1 MFGKLKRFLCFLDDL
16 AEVLVF
22 HVFFSK
28 ANWKKTTGLILLA
41 SLALTQGTWL
51 KPARP
56 ARPATRPVVAVSA
69 EALAR
74 TGYDALLKGKTREAI
89 RNLSLAVAR
98 DPGKPLYLQRLGLA
112 YLEANQN
119 EQARNALERS
129 FSLSR
134 SRTTLFY
141 LGCVYQNLKLNEVAI
156 GLFNQVKSAGSKEA
170 RMVEG
175 ALGYEPVAEAKI
187 GECYLRQGEHGRAI
201 ESLSRTVAQ
210 YPNYPHSYFYLGV
223 AYWDQGN
230 PDLGVEQFFKVIEL
244 YPQES
249 AAYYNVACY
258 YSIKGIPDLALVWLE
273 KAFRAGFAQM
283 KHMRTDHD
291 LDNIRGLPQYETLVA
306 KYKKVL
312 SHED

>member
-22 HVFFSK
+22 HVLFSK
-28 ANWKKTTGLILLA
+28 RNWKKTAAALLLLGLAISQGA
-41 SLALTQGTWL
+41 WIRENTTALVT
-51 KPARP
+51 PADTY
-56 ARPATRPVVAVSA
+56 ATR
-69 EALAR
+69 
-74 TGYDALLKGKTREAI
+74 GYESLLKGKNQDAIANLEAAVTRE
-89 RNLSLAVAR
+89 
-98 DPGKPLYLQRLGLA
+98 PGRALYQQRLGLA
-112 YLEANQN
+112 YLESGQN
-119 EQARNALERS
+119 ERALAALQAAYRIAP
-129 FSLSR
+129 

-156 GLFNQVKSAGSKEA
+156 GLFNQVRSSGAQEA
-170 RMVEG
+170 SLSES

-187 GECYLRQGEHGRAI
+187 GECYIKKGELDRAI
-201 ESLSRTVAQ
+201 DSLNRTIAM

-223 AYWDQGN
+223 AHWEKGN

-273 KAFRAGFAQM
+273 KAFKAGFSQF
-283 KHMRTDHD
+283 KHMKSDSD
-291 LDNIRGLPQYETLVA
+291 LDNIRQLP
-306 KYKKVL
+306 KYKSLFATYSKL
-312 SHED
+312 IPHDE